1 MTNSKA
7 PSWNDIR
14 ARAAAFASEWAK
26 ATDERAQAQMFWVEF
41 FAIFSIDFKRV
52 ATFEAHARRI
62 TTGNHGRIDVFW
74 PGVLIAEH
82 KSAGKSL
89 DDAEDQ
95 ALDYIESI
103 DPNQRPQ
110 AIITSDFAH
119 IRLLDLKAGGEPVT
133 INTTD
138 LAIEIER
145 FGFIAGYKKKTY
157 DNEEEANIQAAK
169 LMGSLYEELSKD
181 GYEGHEAS
189 ILLTRLLFLLFGD
202 DTGMWER
209 NLFAEYISE
218 RTNQDGSDL
227 GPQLSLLFQ
236 ELDRP
241 TEKRSQSLDD
251 HIKRFP
257 YVNGNLFKERLDIPT
272 FDRTMRDQLLKC
284 FSFEWGK
291 ISPAVFGS
299 LFQTIKSKEA
309 RRELGEHYTPEKFIL
324 RTIGPLFLDELT
336 ARVEAAKDNAQQL
349 NKIREQLRKQNYLD
363 PACGC
368 GNFLIVAYR
377 HLRRLEL
384 QILLHL
390 QRLTPGDP
398 QLSMD
403 PTHGL
408 AVTLDQFSGI
418 EIEEWPAR
426 IAETAMFL
434 ADHQSNLELAEAFG
448 ETPDRLP
455 ITKTAN
461 IVIGNALRTKWTD
474 VCPIG
479 DNTLIFGNPPFM
491 GKFTRSREEGLQLQ
505 EVFNHAR
512 GSGDIDYVCAWFA
525 KASDFMA
532 GTRVRA
538 ALVATNSIS
547 MGEQPSVLWAHLFR
561 NGMAIDFAHRTFG
574 WTSEA
579 PGAAAVHV
587 VIVGFSD
594 SSAGTQNIKRLFV
607 YEDIKRDPREIR
619 VSDINPYLVPG
630 PNILVSSRR
639 TPLQENVL
647 KMAFGSMPND
657 GQHLLLSVEEAET
670 IIKSDPV
677 AAKFIRKV
685 IGARE
690 LIQGM
695 SRFCLWLEDAS
706 PADIRASKVLLERI
720 ELVRLER
727 AASNREAT
735 KKLAATPHLFGE
747 IRQPHSSYLAIP
759 SISSSTRRYV
769 PIGFSPPEVI
779 ATNKI
784 LTIEGADLYCFG
796 LLCSSAFNAW
806 NAAISGRLKSD
817 FQVSIEITYNNFPWP
832 DNPANKNRIEAA
844 AQAVI
849 DARDG
854 YPTASLADLYDPLAM
869 PKDLVEV
876 HRTLDGL
883 VLAAYGL
890 KKDATENE
898 ILAELFKR
906 YQQLTKDEQLNFEQ
920 KPKRKNNKKESA

>member
-479 DNTLIFGNPPFM
+479 DNTLIFGNPPF
-491 GKFTRSREEGLQLQ
+491 GGTSLINAEQKLDLNNVWDGIK
-505 EVFNHAR
+505 
-512 GSGDIDYVCAWFA
+512 GSGNLDYVTCWHLVAA
-525 KASDFMA
+525 RHMSGCNAR
-532 GTRVRA
+532 T
-538 ALVATNSIS
+538 ALVSTNSLS
-547 MGEQPSVLWAHLFR
+547 HGQQPPVIWNTLHGLDIE
-561 NGMAIDFAHRTFG
+561 IDFAHRTFS
-574 WTSEA
+574 WVSEA
-579 PGAAAVHV
+579 PGKAAVHC
-587 VIVGFSD
+587 IILGFS
-594 SSAGTQNIKRLFV
+594 KRQTKKHKTIF
-607 YEDIKRDPREIR
+607 YYDDIKGEPSARNARNINGYLIDATDVLVTNRSRPIQ
-619 VSDINPYLVPG
+619 VGVQIMDYGSKPTDQGQLSDI
-630 PNILVSSRR
+630 S
-639 TPLQENVL
+639 Q
-647 KMAFGSMPND
+647 
-657 GQHLLLSVEEAET
+657 EEA
-670 IIKSDPV
+670 KR
-677 AAKFIRKV
+677 IREADHIASKYLRKL
-685 IGARE
+685 IGAQE
-690 LIQGM
+690 LINNQE
-695 SRFCLWLEDAS
+695 RWCLWLKDAT
-706 PADIRASKVLLERI
+706 PQDIRNSPELSKRIASVKTF
-720 ELVRLER
+720 
-727 AASNREAT
+727 REAST
-735 KKLAATPHLFGE
+735 KAATRKDAATPHLFQE
-747 IRQPHSSYLAIP
+747 DRQPSTRYLAVP
-759 SISSSTRRYV
+759 RVSSERRKYV
-769 PIGFSPPEVI
+769 PMALFETDVI
-779 ATNKI
+779 ANDAV
-784 LTIEGADLYCFG
+784 LTISNADLYTFG
-796 LLCSSAFNAW
+796 MLHSSVFMTW
-806 NAAISGRLKSD
+806 NATVSGRLKSD
-817 FQVSIEITYNNFPWP
+817 YRISAEITYNTFPWP
-832 DNPANKNRIEAA
+832 QEPLNKGQIEIA

-869 PKDLVEV
+869 PKDLVEA

-898 ILAELFKR
+898 ILTELFKR
-906 YQQLTKDEQLNFEQ
+906 YQQLTEGEQLTFEQ
-920 KPKRKNNKKESA
+920 KPKRKKNKK

>member
-14 ARAAAFASEWAK
+14 TRAAAFASEWAT
-26 ATDERAQAQMFWVEF
+26 ATDERAQAQMFWVDF
-41 FAIFSIDFKRV
+41 LAIFSIDFKRV

-62 TTGNHGRIDVFW
+62 TTGNPGSIDVFW
-74 PGVLIAEH
+74 PRVLLAEH

-89 DDAEDQ
+89 DVAEHQ

-103 DPNQRPQ
+103 DPNERPH

-119 IRLLDLKAGGEPVT
+119 IRLLDLEAGGEPVT
-133 INTTD
+133 INTKD
-138 LAIEIER
+138 LANEIER

-189 ILLTRLLFLLFGD
+189 ILLTRLLLLLFGD

-236 ELDRP
+236 ELGRP

-251 HIKRFP
+251 LIKRFP
-257 YVNGNLFKERLDIPT
+257 YVNGNLFHERLDIPT
-272 FDRTMRDQLLKC
+272 FDRTMRDQLLEC

-349 NKIREQLRKQNYLD
+349 KKIREQLRKQNYLD

-390 QRLTPGDP
+390 QRLTPGDL

-479 DNTLIFGNPPFM
+479 DNTLIFGNPPF
-491 GKFTRSREEGLQLQ
+491 GGTSLINAEQKLDLNNVWDGIK
-505 EVFNHAR
+505 
-512 GSGDIDYVCAWFA
+512 GSGNLDYVTCWHLVAA
-525 KASDFMA
+525 RHMSGCNAR
-532 GTRVRA
+532 T
-538 ALVATNSIS
+538 ALVSTNSLS
-547 MGEQPSVLWAHLFR
+547 HGQQPPVIWNTLHGLDVE
-561 NGMAIDFAHRTFG
+561 IDFAHRTFS
-574 WTSEA
+574 WVSEA
-579 PGAAAVHV
+579 PGKAAVHC
-587 VIVGFSD
+587 IILGFS
-594 SSAGTQNIKRLFV
+594 KRQTKKNKTIF
-607 YEDIKRDPREIR
+607 YYDDIKGEPSARNARNINGYLIDAPDILVENRSDSISPNTQKMLKGSQPTDAGHL
-619 VSDINPYLVPG
+619 SDI
-630 PNILVSSRR
+630 S
-639 TPLQENVL
+639 Q
-647 KMAFGSMPND
+647 
-657 GQHLLLSVEEAET
+657 EEA
-670 IIKSDPV
+670 KR
-677 AAKFIRKV
+677 IREADHIASKYLRKL
-685 IGARE
+685 IGAQE
-690 LIQGM
+690 LINNQE
-695 SRFCLWLEDAS
+695 RWCLWLKDAT
-706 PADIRASKVLLERI
+706 PQDIRNSPELSKRIASVKTF
-720 ELVRLER
+720 
-727 AASNREAT
+727 REAST
-735 KKLAATPHLFGE
+735 KAATRKDAATPHLFQE
-747 IRQPHSSYLAIP
+747 DRQPSTRYLAVP
-759 SISSSTRRYV
+759 SVSSETRKYV
-769 PIGFSPPEVI
+769 PMALFETDVI
-779 ATNKI
+779 ANNLV
-784 LTIEGADLYCFG
+784 LTISNADLYTFG
-796 LLCSSAFNAW
+796 MLHSSVFMTW
-806 NAAISGRLKSD
+806 NATVSGRLKSD
-817 FQVSIEITYNNFPWP
+817 YRISAEITYNTFPWP
-832 DNPANKNRIEAA
+832 DNPANKNQIEAA
-844 AQAVI
+844 AQTVLN
-849 DARDG
+849 ARNNH
-854 YPTASLADLYDPLAM
+854 PTASLADLYDPLAM
-869 PKDLVEV
+869 PKDLVDA
-876 HRTLDGL
+876 HKSLDGL

-890 KKDATENE
+890 KKDAAENE

-920 KPKRKNNKKESA
+920 KTKRKNNKK